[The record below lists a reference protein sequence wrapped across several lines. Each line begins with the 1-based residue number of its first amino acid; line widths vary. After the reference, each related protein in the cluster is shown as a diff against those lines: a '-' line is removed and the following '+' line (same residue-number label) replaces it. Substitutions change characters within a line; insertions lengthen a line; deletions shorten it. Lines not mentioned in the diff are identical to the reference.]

1 MLLTVL
7 CGVPRLQ
14 NLPFA
19 LANLNLKAMWL
30 AENQSQPMLKF
41 QTEDDES
48 TGEKVLTC
56 YLLPQQPS
64 PSLGELALHLPPGGH
79 HLYAI
84 IIFLLLSH
92 ISITLGSPSQLFPGL
107 FTFYQLNQNPPLP
120 FISSNIGATLGCC
133 KISLF
138 FTRDAG
144 NFWPVRAGR
153 KLLYQV

>member
-64 PSLGELALHLPPGGH
+64 SSLGELALRRRHLHHDLLPP
-79 HLYAI
+79 
-84 IIFLLLSH
+84 LS
-92 ISITLGSPSQLFPGL
+92 LPLF
-107 FTFYQLNQNPPLP
+107 
-120 FISSNIGATLGCC
+120 SSL
-133 KISLF
+133 S
-138 FTRDAG
+138 
-144 NFWPVRAGR
+144 
-153 KLLYQV
+153 